1 MNCLLICTE
10 KLGYRLVEKKLRTAK
25 AIRAQLC
32 AAASRGKSTVTVFS
46 DERDV
51 ADICA
56 WRKKQDP
63 GQAVCSLVV
72 ARDGVIFYAQ
82 VSGDAAEV
90 QIWERLFQ
98 RDGLL
103 RCMICCED
111 LRDSRN
117 MIECDTCNSWYCEE
131 CDRKCVGSVS
141 FRCPY
146 CTNFNIKSST
156 RKAPPTKNKNDTL
169 PPVSGENGTP
179 AGKA

>member
-10 KLGYRLVEKKLRTAK
+10 NLGYRLVQKTLTKAK
-25 AIRAQLC
+25 AIRAQLH
-32 AAASRGKSTVTVFS
+32 AAASCGKSTVTVFS
-46 DERDV
+46 DVRDV
-51 ADICA
+51 GDICA

-63 GQAVCSLVV
+63 DQAVCTLVV

-82 VSGDAAEV
+82 VSGDAGEI
-90 QIWERLFQ
+90 QIWESLFQ

-117 MIECDTCNSWYCEE
+117 MIECDKCNSWYCEE
-131 CDRKCVGSVS
+131 CDRKCLS

-156 RKAPPTKNKNDTL
+156 RKASPT
-169 PPVSGENGTP
+169 
-179 AGKA
+179 A